1 MRIASLFFIMIL
13 SAFSYAD
20 EKDWKQTLKTELP
33 RMGHRNWIVIADSAY
48 PLQSGSGI
56 ETIAT
61 RSNHLEVVK
70 TVFEMLEKSNH
81 IRPVIHL
88 DSELPFVPETDAKGI
103 EAFRNE
109 LKALLKDRK
118 VESLPHEDII
128 TKLDKAGKTFKVL
141 IIKTPLA
148 IPYTS
153 LFLELDCG
161 YWGPESEMKMREA
174 MKAKGK

>member
-1 MRIASLFFIMIL
+1 MRIACLFFVFIL
-13 SAFSYAD
+13 SAFSFAE
-20 EKDWKQTLKTELP
+20 EKDWKQTLKAELP

-48 PLQSGSGI
+48 PLQSGAGI

-61 RSNHLEVVK
+61 RTNHLEVVK
-70 TVFEMLEKSNH
+70 TVLEMLEKSNH

-88 DSELPFVPETDAKGI
+88 DSELPFVPETNAKGI
-103 EAFRNE
+103 DAFRQE
-109 LKALLKDRK
+109 LKTLLKDRK
-118 VESLPHEDII
+118 VEALPHEDII
-128 TKLDKAGKTFKVL
+128 AKLDKAGKTFKVL

-161 YWGPESEMKMREA
+161 YWGPEAEKKMREA
-174 MKAKGK
+174 IKAKGK

>member
-1 MRIASLFFIMIL
+1 MRIASLFFVFTL
-13 SAFSYAD
+13 SAFSLGA
-20 EKDWKQTLKTELP
+20 EQDWKQTLKAELP

-48 PLQSGSGI
+48 PLQSGAGI

-70 TVFEMLEKSNH
+70 MVFEMLEKSSH
-81 IRPVIHL
+81 VRPVIHL

-103 EAFRNE
+103 DAFRQE
-109 LKALLKDRK
+109 LKTLLKDRK
-118 VESLPHEDII
+118 VESLPHEEII
-128 TKLDKAGKTFKVL
+128 TKLDNAGKTFKVL

-161 YWGPESEMKMREA
+161 YWGPESEKKMR
-174 MKAKGK
+174 KAIKSKGK

>member
-1 MRIASLFFIMIL
+1 MRIASLFLVLSL
-13 SAFSYAD
+13 SAVSLAD
-20 EKDWKQTLKTELP
+20 EKDWKQTLKAELP

-48 PLQSGSGI
+48 PLQSGAGI
-56 ETIAT
+56 ETITT
-61 RSNHLEVVK
+61 RANHLEVVK

-103 EAFRNE
+103 GAFRQE
-109 LKALLKDRK
+109 LKTLLKDKK

-161 YWGPESEMKMREA
+161 YWGPESEMKLREA
-174 MKAKGK
+174 IKAKGK

>member
-1 MRIASLFFIMIL
+1 MRTTSLIL
-13 SAFSYAD
+13 VLFLCAFSFGD
-20 EKDWKQTLKTELP
+20 EKDWKQTLKAELP

-48 PLQSGSGI
+48 PLQSGAGI

-70 TVFEMLEKSNH
+70 TVFEMVEKSNH
-81 IRPVIHL
+81 IRPIIHL
-88 DSELPFVPETDAKGI
+88 DSELPFVPEADAKGI
-103 EAFRNE
+103 DSFRQE
-109 LKALLKDRK
+109 LKSLLKDRK

-128 TKLDKAGKTFKVL
+128 AKLDKAGKTFKVL

-161 YWGPESEMKMREA
+161 YWGPESEKKMREA
-174 MKAKGK
+174 IKAKGK

>member
-1 MRIASLFFIMIL
+1 MRIASLFFVLTL
-13 SAFSYAD
+13 SAFSAAA
-20 EKDWKQTLKTELP
+20 EQDWKQTLKAELP

-48 PLQSGSGI
+48 PLQSGTGI

-61 RSNHLEVVK
+61 KSNHLEVVK
-70 TVFEMLEKSNH
+70 TVFDMLEKSTH
-81 IRPVIHL
+81 VRPVIYL
-88 DSELPFVPETDAKGI
+88 DSELPFVPETNAKGI
-103 EAFRNE
+103 DAFRQD
-109 LKALLKDRK
+109 LKTLLKDRK
-118 VESLPHEDII
+118 VESLPHEEII

-161 YWGPESEMKMREA
+161 YWGPESEKKMREA
-174 MKAKGK
+174 INSKGK